1 MSSPKIIRATTG
13 QVLLAALFLFVTTS
27 GLTLRIVGGDHAK
40 LPEDAPTILRMV
52 NDCLNVAGVAGR
64 H

>member
-27 GLTLRIVGGDHAK
+27 GLTLRIVGGPAR
-40 LPEDAPTILRMV
+40 LPQDAPTILRMV